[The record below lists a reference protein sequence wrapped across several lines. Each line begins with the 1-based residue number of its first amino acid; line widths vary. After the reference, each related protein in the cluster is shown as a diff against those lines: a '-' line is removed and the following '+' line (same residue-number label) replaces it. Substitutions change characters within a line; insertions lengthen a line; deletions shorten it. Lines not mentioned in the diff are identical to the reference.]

1 MNRTLSGFLDLSR
14 WLSAFAVLVTH
25 LNNRMFLHFAETNV
39 EDRGLI
45 LYAWTF
51 ICGFGHQAVVIFFV
65 LSGFLVG
72 GKLISDLS
80 KADGRYLV
88 NYFRARIVRIYLV
101 LIPALLLTY
110 LFDTAGTRWLVIK
123 AIYDPLFFV
132 NHTNLQAIL
141 TNIANLQGLFG
152 PTFGTNGPLAT
163 LANEFWYYLTFPL
176 LLAPWSRWG
185 SVKRWALFSLG
196 LILLTTFTMA
206 LPWHGKGFVLW
217 VLGAIAACFGKA
229 IIKNPSRSLGFFT
242 SVLLGIRIAVRARH
256 FENEVLAVLLDILL
270 AALFA
275 NLLLCLRFSEPRWKW
290 SRLILHKRVASFTYS
305 LYAIHVPIITLAC
318 AALEFFFSLG
328 WHRSPRGVESI
339 FAASSVLIGT
349 VAIAIGFSRLTEAHT
364 YRVRRWLGGK
374 QKRCINPIPNPGSS
388 DLESKSFF

>member
-1 MNRTLSGFLDLSR
+1 MNRTLSGFLHLSR

-25 LNNRMFLHFAETNV
+25 LNNRMFLHFSETNA
-39 EDRGLI
+39 ENRGLI
-45 LYAWTF
+45 LYGWTF

-72 GKLISDLS
+72 GKLISNLS
-80 KADGRYLV
+80 KADGGYLV
-88 NYFRARIVRIYLV
+88 NYFQARIVRIYLV

-110 LFDTAGTRWLVIK
+110 LLDAAGTRWLVIRT
-123 AIYDPLFFV
+123 IYDPAFFV
-132 NHTNLQAIL
+132 KQTNLQAIL

-176 LLAPWSRWG
+176 LLAPWARWRP
-185 SVKRWALFSLG
+185 VKQWALFSLG
-196 LILLTTFTMA
+196 VILLTAFTMA
-206 LPWHGKGFVLW
+206 SPWHGKGFVLW

-229 IIKNPSRSLGFFT
+229 IIKTPSRSLAVFT
-242 SVLLGIRIAVRARH
+242 FVLLGIRIAVRARH
-256 FENEVLAVLLDILL
+256 FENEVLAVVLDILL

-275 NLLLCLRFSEPRWKW
+275 NLLLCLRFSEPGWKW
-290 SRLILHKRVASFTYS
+290 ARFILHKSIASFTYS

-318 AALEFFFSLG
+318 AALEIFFSIG
-328 WHRSPRGVESI
+328 WHRPPHGVKSI
-339 FAASSVLIGT
+339 FAAASVLAGT

-364 YRVRRWLGGK
+364 YRVRKWLRG
-374 QKRCINPIPNPGSS
+374 
-388 DLESKSFF
+388 